1 MSVDSVVTVP
11 TEPPRRTSFR
21 TAFRGFDPTEVRAYL
36 VDVHAALDAARS
48 HDPDRPDA
56 DFVGEEVAR
65 ILAAATVA
73 AERIRARAEDD
84 AGRIRHEAEDVAD
97 TLRADAAAEVAAQRA
112 HAVDEVTELRRAAA
126 AELDELRARRDE
138 IAVAIER
145 ARQALDGDAV
155 RTDRAPRRIAVDL
168 VPMAEE
174 APEPPPEVDPAPEV
188 GPDPVRTPD
197 AEPPPEVEPS
207 PPPGPASSPAPELAS
222 LPDLDLASVP
232 ASEVASPTSEV
243 ASLPEMDPD
252 PVRTPEGEPPPQV
265 APAPSPGPEVDPLPT
280 MDPDPDVEPRPQAS
294 VGDLFSRMRADREAA
309 VADARAVLA
318 RDADAVTDAPAADEH
333 ETDGDER
340 EPDPHELD
348 DGSDAALL
356 RRRATRL
363 GPVASSLAV
372 SLKRALVDEQNVA
385 LDELRRS
392 AGDPV
397 EVTLERLVGTP
408 DVHAA
413 RYREVALDSLGRAFD
428 AGREVVDPTVERD
441 LVDRDDVV
449 ALVDAELVAPL
460 RDRLERAVR
469 SSAGDR
475 DEVSARLRAAYRE
488 WKVARL
494 EPVAAELVLTAY
506 GRGTTSALEPGRRVR
521 WIVDP
526 AGPACPDA
534 DDNALA
540 GGVPYGEA
548 FPTGHIGAPAH
559 AGCRCALVPAG

>member
-11 TEPPRRTSFR
+11 TEPARRTSFR
-21 TAFRGFDPTEVRAYL
+21 TAFRGFDQTEVRAYL
-36 VDVHAALDAARS
+36 VVVHAALDAARS

-56 DFVGEEVAR
+56 DLVGEEVAR

-97 TLRADAAAEVAAQRA
+97 TLRADAAAEVASQRA

-155 RTDRAPRRIAVDL
+155 RPDRAPRRIAVEL
-168 VPMAEE
+168 LPMADE

-188 GPDPVRTPD
+188 GPDPLRAPD
-197 AEPPPEVEPS
+197 AEPPPEVDPAPS
-207 PPPGPASSPAPELAS
+207 REPASSPAPEVAS

-232 ASEVASPTSEV
+232 ASEVASSTSEV

-252 PVRTPEGEPPPQV
+252 PVRTPEGEPPPEV
-265 APAPSPGPEVDPLPT
+265 APAPLPGPEVDPLPT

-318 RDADAVTDAPAADEH
+318 RDADAVTDAPASDEH
-333 ETDGDER
+333 QTDGDEP
-340 EPDPHELD
+340 EPHELD

-356 RRRATRL
+356 RRRAARL
-363 GPVASSLAV
+363 GPVASNLAV
-372 SLKRALVDEQNVA
+372 SLKRALADEQNAA

-392 AGDPV
+392 GDDPG
-397 EVTLERLVGTP
+397 EVTLERLVGAP

-413 RYREVALDSLGRAFD
+413 RYRDVAFDALGRAFD
-428 AGREVVDPTVERD
+428 AGREVVDPTVERG

-449 ALVDAELVAPL
+449 ALVDAELVVPL

-494 EPVAAELVLTAY
+494 EPVAAELVLTAH